1 MPELHD
7 LPAPPADHTAAD
19 DAPAN
24 PRGWLFVLIAFA
36 VMLPGVVIALGGLPV
51 TDPVKA
57 LIYGIAIVG
66 AAFLLSW
73 AAEVVQ
79 LDFSQGLALALL
91 ALIAIL
97 PEYVVDATFAWLA
110 AADPAYAGYAIA
122 NMTGANRLLIG
133 IAWPLVVLLA
143 FLRFRRRAVEL
154 DDGHGLEVV
163 VLLAATLYA
172 FVLPFKGDVTLLD
185 MVALV
190 ALFAFY

>member
-7 LPAPPADHTAAD
+7 LPASPAAHAAPHGAGAAPD

-24 PRGWLFVLIAFA
+24 PRGWLLVLIAFA

-51 TDPVKA
+51 PDPVKA

-97 PEYVVDATFAWLA
+97 PEYVVDANFAWLA
-110 AADPAYAGYAIA
+110 AEDPSYAGYALA

-133 IAWPLVVLLA
+133 IAWPLWA
-143 FLRFRRRAVEL
+143 SSPSC
-154 DDGHGLEVV
+154 GSN
-163 VLLAATLYA
+163 
-172 FVLPFKGDVTLLD
+172 
-185 MVALV
+185 
-190 ALFAFY
+190 